1 LNVMLGSFGAAGFC
15 PAASCV
21 ADMDSAPS
29 PSAAIT
35 AAK

>member
-1 LNVMLGSFGAAGFC
+1 MLDSSGAAGFSR
-15 PAASCV
+15 AASGV

-35 AAK
+35 VAK